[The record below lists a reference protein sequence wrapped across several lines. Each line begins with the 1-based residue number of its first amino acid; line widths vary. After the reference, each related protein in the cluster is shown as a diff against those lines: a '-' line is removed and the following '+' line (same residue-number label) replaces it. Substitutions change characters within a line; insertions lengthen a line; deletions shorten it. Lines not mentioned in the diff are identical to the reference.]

1 MAGYNNY
8 SMSNNA
14 VLAYQTGEKPKSKW
28 TKKEIIEELRNQ
40 TEDLKVDIKALEK
53 RSVSILREVAL
64 VQSSWHHT
72 SSHFNRTDFYMVDA
86 SRIEEE
92 DLKIEKKEITEK
104 QVRAHYLEWSGTRNH
119 PKATDHEEW
128 GTIKG
133 NWFYGDSGT
142 KKSITG
148 NGFKILEEGEKES

>member
-1 MAGYNNY
+1 MAGYDNY

-14 VLAYQTGEKPKSKW
+14 VAAYQTGEKPKSKW
-28 TKKEIIEELRNQ
+28 TKKEIIEELRDQ
-40 TEDLKVDIKALEK
+40 SEDLKVDIKALEK
-53 RSVSILREVAL
+53 LPVSTLREIAL

-104 QVRAHYLEWSGTRNH
+104 RVRAHYLEWSGTRNH

-133 NWFYGDSGT
+133 NWFYTDRGT
-142 KKSITG
+142 KKSIKAR
-148 NGFKILEEGEKES
+148 GFNILEEGK

>member
-1 MAGYNNY
+1 MAGYDNY

-14 VLAYQTGEKPKSKW
+14 VEAYQTGEKPKSKW
-28 TKKEIIEELRNQ
+28 TKKEIIEELRDQ
-40 TEDLKVDIKALEK
+40 SEDLKVDINTLEK
-53 RSVSILREVAL
+53 LPVSTLREIAL

-86 SRIEEE
+86 LRIEEE

-104 QVRAHYLEWSGTRNH
+104 RVRAHYLEWSGTRNH

-133 NWFYGDSGT
+133 NWFYTDRGT
-142 KKSITG
+142 KKSIAAR
-148 NGFKILEEGEKES
+148 GFNILEEEK

>member
-1 MAGYNNY
+1 MAGYDNY

-14 VLAYQTGEKPKSKW
+14 VAAYQTGEKPKSKW
-28 TKKEIIEELRNQ
+28 NKKDIINDLREQ
-40 TEDLKVDIKALEK
+40 SEDLTVDIKSLEK
-53 RSVSILREVAL
+53 LPISTLREIAL
-64 VQSSWHHT
+64 VKSSWHHT

-92 DLKIEKKEITEK
+92 DLKIEIKEQTEK
-104 QVRAHYLEWSGTRNH
+104 RVKSHYLEWSGTRNH

-148 NGFKILEEGEKES
+148 NGFKILEEGEK